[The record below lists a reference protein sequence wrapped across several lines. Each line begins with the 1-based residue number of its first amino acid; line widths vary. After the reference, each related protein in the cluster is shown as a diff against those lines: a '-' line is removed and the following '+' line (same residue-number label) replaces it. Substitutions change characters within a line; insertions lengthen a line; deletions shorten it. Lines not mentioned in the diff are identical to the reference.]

1 MNRILSLR
9 YWILII
15 IYAVI
20 CIILAGISMGV
31 PILNILS
38 GFIIGWFAVLRA
50 ERLYDDLSQRMSRIL
65 TYSIVCA
72 AITMGTMLAVWA
84 GTIPLA
90 FGPVADL
97 ENFGHPMILFE
108 PRLSFIGW
116 LVLMIII
123 APFLQLLASVFSA
136 YLALRPKKL

>member
-1 MNRILSLR
+1 MR
-9 YWILII
+9 YWILLI
-15 IYAVI
+15 IYTVI
-20 CIILAGISMGV
+20 CAVFAGIGMGV
-31 PILNILS
+31 PFLNILS

-50 ERLYDDLSQRMSRIL
+50 ERLYDDMRQRMSRIL

-72 AITMGTMLAVWA
+72 AITMGIMLAIWA

-90 FGPVADL
+90 FGPVAEL

-123 APFLQLLASVFSA
+123 SPFLQLLASVFSA
-136 YLALRPKKL
+136 FLAMRPAKHRS